1 MTLMDSDSA
10 VFCGTGGED
19 NFCRIVASGS
29 SLLQFELLAGLA
41 FAF

>member
-10 VFCGTGGED
+10 IFCRTGGEED
-19 NFCRIVASGS
+19 FCRIVAGGS